1 MLQLSWFLLVAS
13 LLLVLT
19 SLGCYMAAFAKSGK
33 AAKAARQAA
42 YVGAGG
48 PPTELPADD
57 MDEAD
62 SARPGWTGGQ
72 VPTHGLAHYGT
83 AIVRLS
89 LVTLLG
95 SLVTRA
101 IYTGHGPFANQYEFS
116 VAFATGMVG
125 AYVYFEYK
133 YRVRTLALLILPV
146 VSALLLYAMLVG
158 DSPIPLVP
166 ALQNNLL
173 LSAHVAVAIVAYG
186 AFAVSFAAAALFL
199 LRPWLGRFKLPKNEL
214 LEEIAYR
221 AVLIGFPLD
230 TMVVIL
236 GALWAEVAWGSY
248 WSWDPKETASL
259 LTWFIYGAYLHARVV
274 RGWKGKRAAW
284 LLIAGFGAVVFT
296 FFGNLFFGGLHSYSG
311 IPQK

>member
-1 MLQLSWFLLVAS
+1 MLQISWFLLVAS

-19 SLGCYMAAFAKSGK
+19 AWGCYVVAFAKAGRSVKTVPAAAYAGARGSGGELPD
-33 AAKAARQAA
+33 APEEPDAPSIVLARQA
-42 YVGAGG
+42 V
-48 PPTELPADD
+48 
-57 MDEAD
+57 
-62 SARPGWTGGQ
+62 SHARGI
-72 VPTHGLAHYGT
+72 AHYGT
-83 AIVRLS
+83 ALTQLAVL
-89 LVTLLG
+89 TLLG

-101 IYTGHGPFANQYEFS
+101 IHTGHGPFANQYEFS
-116 VAFATGMVG
+116 VAFAWGIIA
-125 AYVYFEYK
+125 AYAYFEYK
-133 YRVRTLALLILPV
+133 YHVRTLALLVLPV
-146 VSALLLYAMLVG
+146 ASALILYAMLIG

-173 LSAHVAVAIVAYG
+173 LTVHVAVAIVAYG
-186 AFAVSFAAAALFL
+186 AFAVSFAAAAFTLAS
-199 LRPWLGRFKLPKNEL
+199 PWLTKFRLPKPEV

-236 GALWAEVAWGSY
+236 GALWAEVAWGTY

-274 RGWKGKRAAW
+274 RGWRGKRAAW
-284 LLIAGFGAVVFT
+284 LLIAGFAAVIFT

-311 IPQK
+311 VTPK